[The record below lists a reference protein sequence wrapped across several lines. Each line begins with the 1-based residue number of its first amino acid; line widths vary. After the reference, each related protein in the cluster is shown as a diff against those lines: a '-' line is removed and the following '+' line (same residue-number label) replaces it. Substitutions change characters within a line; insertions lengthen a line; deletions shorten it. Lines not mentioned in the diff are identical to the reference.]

1 MSETKI
7 AASFRVSVMGPVAEA
22 GSSPVAAARAWLHVH
37 AALIEDAADRGAAP
51 AFGSEPSRASESVR
65 QFYTEGN
72 IIERARPRHDE
83 SRIPRLKLG

>member
-1 MSETKI
+1 MSATKI
-7 AASFRVSVMGPVAEA
+7 AANFRVSLTALLPRSPDRRVA
-22 GSSPVAAARAWLHVH
+22 VAWAWLHVH

-72 IIERARPRHDE
+72 IIERARRGMMNPA
-83 SRIPRLKLG
+83 